1 MICRIEPLARDR
13 SLRRGET
20 RQHWGDMRFLALVFV
35 NLRRHKLRALIGV
48 AGIGF
53 GVAAM
58 LTILSIVNGAI
69 GMFERI
75 LAVDSHYLVFE
86 KNVSDLFFSSVP
98 DAKTAALRGMANVE
112 SAEPLLFGLVA
123 SGDRPIITCF
133 GLEPTNPRLA
143 KATWLAGRREDFGT
157 VKEGIWLGAR
167 AAEFLKAKAGE
178 RVAIGKGEFT
188 VAGIF
193 STENG
198 FEDGGV
204 FLPLKDA
211 QAFFSR
217 EGVASVVAIKLHD
230 QSRGA
235 DFKRA
240 VESAH
245 PGLMALENREFNQSY
260 TQFKILNLTAWAVGL
275 CAFLLGGLGVA
286 NTMLLS
292 VFSRIREI
300 AVLRVCGFSSPQVAA
315 LILGEATVIAA
326 GGLLL
331 GLGLGYTALY
341 ALHHAPQFNGYI
353 QPIVKPA
360 MLVGI
365 VATALVTAVLGALW
379 PARFASKI
387 QPAEA
392 LRYE

>member
-1 MICRIEPLARDR
+1 
-13 SLRRGET
+13 
-20 RQHWGDMRFLALVFV
+20 MRHLALVFV

-98 DAKTAALRGMANVE
+98 DEKTAALRALDNVA

-143 KATWLAGRREDFGT
+143 RAQWRAGRREDFGR
-157 VKEGIWLGAR
+157 VKGGIWLGAR
-167 AAEFLKAKAGE
+167 AAEFLGARAGQ
-178 RVAIGKGEFT
+178 RIAIGKGEFV

-204 FLPLKDA
+204 FLPLGEA

-217 EGVASVVAIKLHD
+217 AGMASVVAVKLRD
-230 QSRGA
+230 QARGA
-235 DFKRA
+235 AFKRA

-245 PGLMALENREFNQSY
+245 PGLVALENREFNQSY
-260 TQFKILNLTAWAVGL
+260 TQFKILHFTAWAVGL

-300 AVLRVCGFSSPQVAA
+300 AVLRVCGFSKGQVAG
-315 LILGEATVIAA
+315 LILGEAVVIAGA
-326 GGLLL
+326 GLAAGLAL
-331 GLGLGYTALY
+331 GCGTLFALE
-341 ALHHAPQFNGYI
+341 HTPQFNGYV
-353 QPIVKPA
+353 QAVVKPGMVA
-360 MLVGI
+360 GI
-365 VATALVTAVLGALW
+365 AATAILTAVAGSLW
-379 PARFASKI
+379 PARFAAKI

>member
-1 MICRIEPLARDR
+1 
-13 SLRRGET
+13 
-20 RQHWGDMRFLALVFV
+20 MRFLALVIV
-35 NLRRHKLRALIGV
+35 NLRRHRLRALIGV

-69 GMFERI
+69 SMFERI

-86 KNVSDLFFSSVP
+86 KNVSDLFFSSVT
-98 DAKTAALRGMANVE
+98 DEQVAALRGRENVA
-112 SAEPLLFGLVA
+112 SAEPLLFGLVT

-133 GLEPTNPRLA
+133 GLEATNPRLLKA
-143 KATWLAGRREDFGT
+143 KWSAGRREEFGQIPGG
-157 VKEGIWLGAR
+157 VWLGAR
-167 AAEFLKAKAGE
+167 AAEFLAAQAGQKI
-178 RVAIGKGEFT
+178 AIGKGEFI

-204 FLPLKDA
+204 FLPLPAA

-217 EGVASVVAIKLHD
+217 AGVSSVVAIKLRD
-230 QSRGA
+230 PARGA
-235 DFKRA
+235 DFQRA
-240 VESAH
+240 VAAAH
-245 PGLMALENREFNQSY
+245 PGLIALANHEFNQSY
-260 TQFKILNLTAWAVGL
+260 TQFKILHLTSWAVGL

-300 AVLRVCGFSSPQVAA
+300 AVLRVCGFSSAQVTALIFGEAVLIALAGLVVGFALGYAA
-315 LILGEATVIAA
+315 LFALG
-326 GGLLL
+326 
-331 GLGLGYTALY
+331 
-341 ALHHAPQFNGYI
+341 HAPQFQGYVQAVI
-353 QPIVKPA
+353 KPA
-360 MLVGI
+360 LVGGI
-365 VATALVTAVLGALW
+365 IATALVTAVAGAIY
-379 PARFASKI
+379 PAWFAAKI

>member
-1 MICRIEPLARDR
+1 
-13 SLRRGET
+13 
-20 RQHWGDMRFLALVFV
+20 MRFLALVFV

-48 AGIGF
+48 AGISF

-75 LAVDSHYLVFE
+75 LAVDSHYVVFE

-98 DAKTAALRGMANVE
+98 DDRVAALRAMANVE
-112 SAEPLLFGLVA
+112 SAEPLLFGLVT
-123 SGDRPIITCF
+123 SGDHPIITCF
-133 GLEPTNPRLA
+133 GLEATNPRLA
-143 KATWLAGRREDFGT
+143 RANWLAGQPAEFGR
-157 VKEGIWLGAR
+157 VKHGIWLGAR
-167 AAEFLKAKAGE
+167 AAEFLAAKTGQKL
-178 RVAIGKGEFT
+178 AIGKGEFT

-204 FLPLKDA
+204 FLPLPEA

-217 EGVASVVAIKLHD
+217 EGVSSVVAVKLRD
-230 QSRGA
+230 QARGLE
-235 DFKRA
+235 FKRA
-240 VESAH
+240 AEAAN
-245 PGLMALENREFNQSY
+245 PGLIALENREFNQSY
-260 TQFKILNLTAWAVGL
+260 TQFKILHFTAWAVGI

-300 AVLRVCGFSSPQVAA
+300 AVLRVCGFSKGQVAG
-315 LILGEATVIAA
+315 LIFGEASVIALA
-326 GGLLL
+326 GLAVGFTIGYAALFVL
-331 GLGLGYTALY
+331 G
-341 ALHHAPQFNGYI
+341 HAPQFQGYVQAVI
-353 QPIVKPA
+353 RPA
-360 MLVGI
+360 MIGGI
-365 VATALVTAVLGALW
+365 IATSLITAVAGAIY

>member
-1 MICRIEPLARDR
+1 MSAGVQDHLAGRNPAEAGRRPL
-13 SLRRGET
+13 
-20 RQHWGDMRFLALVFV
+20 RFLALVLI

-48 AGIGF
+48 AGIAF

-98 DAKTAALRGMANVE
+98 DENIAALRAMDNVE
-112 SAEPLLFGLVA
+112 SAQPLLFGLVT
-123 SGDRPIITCF
+123 SGERPIITCF
-133 GLEPTNPRLA
+133 GLEAGNSRLE
-143 KATWLAGRREDFGT
+143 KARWRAGRREDFGK
-157 VKEGIWLGAR
+157 VKDGVWLGTR
-167 AAEFLKAKAGE
+167 AAEFLEAKAGE
-178 RVAIGKGEFT
+178 KIAIGHGEFT

-204 FLPLKDA
+204 FLPLADA
-211 QAFFSR
+211 QAFFHR
-217 EGVASVVAIKLHD
+217 EGVVSIVAIKLRD
-230 QSRGA
+230 QARGA
-235 DFKRA
+235 EFKRA

-260 TQFKILNLTAWAVGL
+260 TQFKILHFTAWAVGL

-300 AVLRVCGFSSPQVAA
+300 AVLRVCGFSKGQVAA
-315 LILGEATVIAA
+315 LIFGEATIIAVI
-326 GGLLL
+326 GLGVGILL
-331 GLGLGYTALY
+331 GYAALF
-341 ALHHAPQFNGYI
+341 ALENAPQFNGYV
-353 QPIVKPA
+353 QALVKPGVLA
-360 MLVGI
+360 GI
-365 VATALVTAVLGALW
+365 VATAIFTAVAGAIY
-379 PARFASKI
+379 PAQFAAKI

>member
-1 MICRIEPLARDR
+1 M
-13 SLRRGET
+13 G
-20 RQHWGDMRFLALVFV
+20 FLALVFV

-58 LTILSIVNGAI
+58 LAILSIINGAI

-98 DAKTAALRGMANVE
+98 DEKTAALRAMAGVE
-112 SAEPLLFGLVA
+112 SAEPLLFGLVT

-133 GLEPTNPRLA
+133 GLEATNPRLA
-143 KATWLAGRREDFGT
+143 RAKWSAGRREDFG
-157 VKEGIWLGAR
+157 KIADGIWLGAR
-167 AAEFLKAKAGE
+167 AAEFLDARAG
-178 RVAIGKGEFT
+178 RKIAIGKGEFT

-211 QAFFSR
+211 QAFFHR
-217 EGVASVVAIKLHD
+217 EGVASVVAVRLRD
-230 QSRGA
+230 QARGA
-235 DFKRA
+235 AFKQA
-240 VESAH
+240 VEAAN
-245 PGLMALENREFNQSY
+245 PGLIALENREFNQGY
-260 TQFKILNLTAWAVGL
+260 TQFRILHFTAWAVGL

-300 AVLRVCGFSSPQVAA
+300 AVLRVCGFSPGQVAG
-315 LILGEATVIAA
+315 LIFGEAVVIAA
-326 GGLLL
+326 AGVAL
-331 GLGLGYTALY
+331 GLVLGYAALF
-341 ALHHAPQFNGYI
+341 ALQHAPLFNGYI
-353 QPIVKPA
+353 QAIVKPG
-360 MLVGI
+360 MLAGI
-365 VATALVTAVLGALW
+365 VATALVTAVAGALW
-379 PARFASKI
+379 PARFAARI

>member
-1 MICRIEPLARDR
+1 
-13 SLRRGET
+13 
-20 RQHWGDMRFLALVFV
+20 MRFLALVFV

-58 LTILSIVNGAI
+58 LSILSIVNGAI

-98 DAKTAALRGMANVE
+98 DNKTAALRAMENVE

-133 GLEPTNPRLA
+133 GIEPSNPRLT
-143 KATWLAGRREDFGT
+143 KATWLAGRREDFGQ

-167 AAEFLKAKAGE
+167 AAEFLGATAGQ
-178 RVAIGKGEFT
+178 RVAIGKAEFT

-217 EGVASVVAIKLHD
+217 EGVASVVAVKLRD
-230 QSRGA
+230 QARGA
-235 DFKRA
+235 EFKRA
-240 VESAH
+240 VEAAN

-300 AVLRVCGFSSPQVAA
+300 AVLRVCGFSGGQVAG
-315 LILGEATVIAA
+315 LILGEATMIAA
-326 GGLLL
+326 GGLAL
-331 GLGLGYTALY
+331 GLVLGYAALY
-341 ALHHAPQFNGYI
+341 VLHHAPQFNGYI
-353 QPIVKPA
+353 QPVVKPGMIA
-360 MLVGI
+360 GI
-365 VATALVTAVLGALW
+365 IATALFTAILGALW

>member
-1 MICRIEPLARDR
+1 
-13 SLRRGET
+13 
-20 RQHWGDMRFLALVFV
+20 MRFLALVV
-35 NLRRHKLRALIGV
+35 INLRRHRLRALIGV

-86 KNVSDLFFSSVP
+86 KNVSDLFFSSVT
-98 DAKTAALRGMANVE
+98 DQQVEALRKLPQVE
-112 SAEPLLFGLVA
+112 LAQPLLFGLVS

-133 GLEPTNPRLA
+133 GLEADNSRLA
-143 KATWLAGRREDFGT
+143 KAKWIAGAREEFG
-157 VKEGIWLGAR
+157 KIPEGIWLGSR
-167 AAEFLKAKAGE
+167 AAQFLEAKKGD
-178 RVAIGKGEFT
+178 RITVGNGEFT

-193 STENG
+193 ETENG

-211 QAFFSR
+211 QHFFER
-217 EGVASVVAIKLHD
+217 AGIASIVAIKLRD
-230 QSRGA
+230 DSQGEA
-235 DFKRA
+235 FKAA
-240 VESAH
+240 VAAAH
-245 PGLMALENREFNQSY
+245 PKLIALENREFNQGY
-260 TQFKILNLTAWAVGL
+260 TQFRILHLTAWAVGL

-292 VFSRIREI
+292 VFGRIREI
-300 AVLRVCGFSSPQVAA
+300 AVLRVCGFSKGQVAA
-315 LILGEATVIAA
+315 LIFGEAVAIAA
-326 GGLLL
+326 LGVVL
-331 GLGLGYTALY
+331 GLALGYAGLFALE
-341 ALHHAPQFNGYI
+341 HVPQFQGYV
-353 QPIVKPA
+353 QAVVKPV
-360 MLVGI
+360 MFIGI
-365 VATALVTAVLGALW
+365 IVTALVTAVAGAIY
-379 PARFASKI
+379 PARFAARI

>member
-1 MICRIEPLARDR
+1 
-13 SLRRGET
+13 
-20 RQHWGDMRFLALVFV
+20 MRFLALVFT

-48 AGIGF
+48 AGISF

-58 LTILSIVNGAI
+58 LTILAIVNGAI

-98 DAKTAALRGMANVE
+98 DDEVDGIRKLDNVE
-112 SAEPLLFGLVA
+112 SAEPLLFGLVT
-123 SGDRPIITCF
+123 SGDKPIITCF
-133 GLEPTNPRLA
+133 GLEATNARLV
-143 KATWLAGRREDFGT
+143 KATWKAGKLEDFGK
-157 VKEGIWLGAR
+157 VPEGIWLGAR
-167 AAEFLKAKAGE
+167 AAEFLEAKFGE
-178 RVAIGKGEFT
+178 RVEIGKDEFV

-193 STENG
+193 TTENG

-211 QAFFSR
+211 QKFFSR
-217 EGVASVVAIKLHD
+217 EGASSIVAIKLRD
-230 QSRGA
+230 TTRGA
-235 DFKRA
+235 EFKRA
-240 VESAH
+240 VEAAN
-245 PGLMALENREFNQSY
+245 PDLMALENKEFNQSY
-260 TQFKILNLTAWAVGL
+260 TQFKILHFTAWAVGI

-300 AVLRVCGFSSPQVAA
+300 AVLRVCGFSKGQVAA
-315 LILGEATVIAA
+315 LIFSEAAVIAVA
-326 GGLLL
+326 GVVIGFT
-331 GLGLGYTALY
+331 LGYTGLFVMK
-341 ALHHAPQFNGYI
+341 HAPQFNGYV
-353 QPIVKPA
+353 QPLVKLPM
-360 MLVGI
+360 MLGI
-365 VATALVTAVLGALW
+365 VATAIFTAVAGAIY